1 MVAVLIEISVHDRH
15 TSEKLAVH
23 TFKTVSKSN
32 DWINKYP
39 HSHQLRVRT
48 LPDRPSIY
56 ARHKMIAG
64 AMLIGL
70 TTIAICYY
78 LLHKY

>member
-1 MVAVLIEISVHDRH
+1 MVAILIEISVHDRH

-23 TFKTVSKSN
+23 QFKTVSKSN

-39 HSHQLRVRT
+39 HAHQLRVRT
-48 LPDRPSIY
+48 IPDKPSIF
-56 ARHKMIAG
+56 RNKILFIA
-64 AMLIGL
+64 IGL
-70 TTIAICYY
+70 TAIGICYY